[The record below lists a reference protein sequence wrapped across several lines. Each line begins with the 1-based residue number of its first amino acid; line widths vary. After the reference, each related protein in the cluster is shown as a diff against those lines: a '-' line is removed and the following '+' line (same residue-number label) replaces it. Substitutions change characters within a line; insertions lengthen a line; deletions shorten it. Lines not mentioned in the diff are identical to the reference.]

1 MLLHTTI
8 RNVIVITWD
17 KPENRD
23 GYPLLLE
30 GLPSRRKKGGLANG
44 YIRGFNPVLYTFGC
58 SCRVVL
64 HNLQGQKEIAVITR
78 NNDG

>member
-1 MLLHTTI
+1 MGQTREQKTA
-8 RNVIVITWD
+8 T
-17 KPENRD
+17 PFS
-23 GYPLLLE
+23 GAYPQTYE
-30 GLPSRRKKGGLANG
+30 RGLANG

-64 HNLQGQKEIAVITR
+64 HNLQGQKKIAVITR